1 MKQHSSI
8 KSNWKA
14 SVNFWLQI
22 SHNKTKSTKNKSFKK
37 SKCNFFKKAKAYL
50 SLRARATEWNFTHN
64 SKSIYLLKSKSKST
78 CIFKSKSKSKS
89 MCIAHL
95 NPKIRYLIKALYLL
109 NGLHQCW
116 TLTIC
121 KKRNLRGWYFQWDLL
136 FLPLEYTIFFHNINC
151 EWANT
156 TTRLNKNVE

>member
-22 SHNKTKSTKNKSFKK
+22 SHNKTKSTKNKSFLKNQVQFFQK
-37 SKCNFFKKAKAYL
+37 SKSIFILK
-50 SLRARATEWNFTHN
+50 

-78 CIFKSKSKSKS
+78 FIFKSKSKS
-89 MCIAHL
+89 MCIAHF
-95 NPKIRYLIKALYLL
+95 NPQNQVYIIKALYLL

-136 FLPLEYTIFFHNINC
+136 FLPLEYTISFYNINY
-151 EWANT
+151 E
-156 TTRLNKNVE
+156 